1 MAEIVIDNKKAAV
14 NSGYGAFYE
23 KVMKLFISLE
33 QKSPPRLR
41 VRSGILP
48 SVCLEW
54 NNDLIFHSAL
64 EQLPKISYIRVDGI
78 VRSTG
83 VNRGEQFLEI
93 MFEPSEIIDS
103 KISEE

>member
-1 MAEIVIDNKKAAV
+1 MTVIKNKRSAVKA
-14 NSGYGAFYE
+14 GYGNFYE
-23 KVMKLFISLE
+23 KVMKLFISLG

-41 VRSGILP
+41 VTDGTLP
-48 SVCLEW
+48 HVCLEW

-103 KISEE
+103 KINKE

>member
-1 MAEIVIDNKKAAV
+1 MFVIKNKRSAVKA
-14 NSGYGAFYE
+14 GYGNFYE
-23 KVMKLFISLE
+23 KVMKLFKSLG

-41 VRSGILP
+41 VNDGALD
-48 SVCLEW
+48 VCLEW

-83 VNRGEQFLEI
+83 VSRGEQFLEI